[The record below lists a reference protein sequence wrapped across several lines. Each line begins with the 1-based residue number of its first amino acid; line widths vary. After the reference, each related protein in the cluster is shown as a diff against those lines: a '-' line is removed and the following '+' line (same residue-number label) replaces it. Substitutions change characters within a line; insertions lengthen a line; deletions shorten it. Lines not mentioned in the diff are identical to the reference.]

1 VTVLLRTV
9 AIQQNMRPGRVPA
22 AAETVRVLRSSVFRA
37 TEKDA
42 PAEHTGARVS
52 LHLAALSHVLLVPWA
67 GVLIALLLVSA
78 ALTVASPYFLSTENI
93 FGTVALYFS
102 WICIAGFGEAIVMIG
117 GGLDLAVGSTM
128 GLGGM
133 ICCLV
138 LTAGMS
144 LWLAILAALTA
155 GLAIGLANALAIT
168 RIRLNPFIATLGSLS
183 IVRGL
188 TYGIVQ
194 GAAITPP
201 DDAAGRVFSWL
212 GNGAL
217 GPVPIPVLFM
227 LAIGFALVVIMN
239 QTRFGRHIYAV
250 GGNEAAAV
258 LLGLKVNR
266 LKLGMY
272 LMSGLL
278 SSLGGVL
285 LAAKAGTAL
294 PDAATGYELDVIAA
308 VIIGGTSLYGGR
320 GTIPGVLIGAAL
332 LGVINNGIVL
342 LGLAGYWQQ
351 LITGLVIA
359 AAATLDVAR
368 QRLEAL
374 RRA

>member
-1 VTVLLRTV
+1 
-9 AIQQNMRPGRVPA
+9 VPA
-22 AAETVRVLRSSVFRA
+22 AEETSRVSRSSVVRA
-37 TEKDA
+37 NQGASVANAENA
-42 PAEHTGARVS
+42 PVQHAGAATP
-52 LHLAALSHVLLVPWA
+52 LHPTLAALSHILLIPWA
-67 GVLIALLLVSA
+67 GVLIALLVISA
-78 ALTVASPYFLSTENI
+78 ALTIASPYFLSIDNI
-93 FGTVALYFS
+93 FGTVAVYFS

-133 ICCLV
+133 ICCLA
-138 LTAGMS
+138 LTSGFG
-144 LWLAILAALTA
+144 LWLAILAGLAA
-155 GLAIGLANALAIT
+155 GLAIGLANAIAIT

-201 DDAAGRVFSWL
+201 DDAAGHVFSVL
-212 GNGAL
+212 GNGTV
-217 GPVPIPVLFM
+217 GPVPVPVLIM
-227 LAIGFALVVIMN
+227 LAIGLILIVLMN

-250 GGNEAAAV
+250 GGNEAAAR
-258 LLGLKVNR
+258 LLGLKVDR
-266 LKLGMY
+266 IKLAMY
-272 LMSGLL
+272 LLSGSL
-278 SSLGGVL
+278 SALGGIL

-368 QRLEAL
+368 QRLMSL
-374 RRA
+374 RGA

>member
-1 VTVLLRTV
+1 VSESNVSHADGEGASEQYTS
-9 AIQQNMRPGRVPA
+9 A
-22 AAETVRVLRSSVFRA
+22 AAPPHPT
-37 TEKDA
+37 
-42 PAEHTGARVS
+42 
-52 LHLAALSHVLLVPWA
+52 LAAVSHLLLIPWA
-67 GVLIALLLVSA
+67 GVLIALLAISA
-78 ALTVASPYFLSTENI
+78 ALTFSSPYFLSIENI
-93 FGTVALYFS
+93 FGTVAVYFS

-128 GLGGM
+128 GLAGM
-133 ICCLV
+133 TCCLA
-138 LTAGMS
+138 LSAGIG
-144 LWLAILAALTA
+144 LWLAIVAGLAA
-155 GLAIGLANALAIT
+155 GLAIGLINAIAVT

-201 DDAAGRVFSWL
+201 DDAAGRAFSLL
-212 GNGAL
+212 GNGAV
-217 GPVPIPVLFM
+217 GPVPVPVLVM
-227 LAIGFALVVIMN
+227 LAIGLALVVLMN
-239 QTRFGRHIYAV
+239 QTPFGRHVYAV
-250 GGNEAAAV
+250 GGNESAAR
-258 LLGLKVNR
+258 LLGLNVGR
-266 LKLGMY
+266 IKLAMY
-272 LMSGLL
+272 LLSGLL
-278 SSLGGVL
+278 SALGGIL

-294 PDAATGYELDVIAA
+294 PDAATGYELEVIAA
-308 VIIGGTSLYGGR
+308 VIIGGVSLYGGR

-332 LGVINNGIVL
+332 LGVISNGIVL

>member
-1 VTVLLRTV
+1 MLVRTV
-9 AIQQNMRPGRVPA
+9 ATQGNKRSRRAPA
-22 AAETVRVLRSSVFRA
+22 AAGTVSVSRSGVFRG
-37 TEKDA
+37 TKTDA
-42 PAEHTGARVS
+42 PAEHTGTEVP
-52 LHLAALSHVLLVPWA
+52 LHRAALSRMLLIPWA
-67 GVLIALLLVSA
+67 GVLIALLLISA
-78 ALTVASPYFLSTENI
+78 ALTVVSPYFLTTENI
-93 FGTVALYFS
+93 FGTVAVYFS
-102 WICIAGFGEAIVMIG
+102 WICIAGFGEAVVMIG

-133 ICCLV
+133 ICCLA
-138 LTAGMS
+138 LSAGAS
-144 LWLAILAALTA
+144 LWLAVLAALSA
-155 GLAIGLANALAIT
+155 GVVIGLLNALAIT
-168 RIRLNPFIATLGSLS
+168 SIRLNPFIATLGSLS

-217 GPVPIPVLFM
+217 GPVPIPVLIM
-227 LAIGFALVVIMN
+227 LAIGLALMVVMN

-250 GGNEAAAV
+250 GGNEAAAL
-258 LLGLKVNR
+258 LLGLNVNR
-266 LKLGMY
+266 IKLAMY
-272 LMSGLL
+272 LVSGLL
-278 SSLGGVL
+278 SALGGVL

-294 PDAATGYELDVIAA
+294 PDAATGYELEVIAA

-368 QRLEAL
+368 QRLEAW
-374 RRA
+374 RQA